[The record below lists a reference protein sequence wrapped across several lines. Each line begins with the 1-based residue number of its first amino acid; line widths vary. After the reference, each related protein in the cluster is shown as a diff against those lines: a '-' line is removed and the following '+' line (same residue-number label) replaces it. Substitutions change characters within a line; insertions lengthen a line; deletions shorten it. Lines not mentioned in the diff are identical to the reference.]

1 MSPSFF
7 YVTFPRNAKL
17 WVREAAYQVRS
28 IANFRRCKVPMPS
41 CRLSRCISDPSHSY
55 SRLVPPQMNTSWWRQ
70 NFNASPVIFQPAANW
85 SAIDVPKLCF
95 RRGKCQLNCRCPN
108 FNQSHQESPLAF
120 IILYLPF
127 KIHTQGHRAFSV
139 SPAVHWTMLGKKK
152 PFRLWGSYDK
162 RELFHP
168 LSCADVSHRSQ
179 AVWGWHVQASMDSLG
194 APNWDAIQMNEW
206 MNEWINK

>member
-28 IANFRRCKVPMPS
+28 IANFRRCKVSTPS

-55 SRLVPPQMNTSWWRQ
+55 SRLVPPQMNTIWWRQ

-85 SAIDVPKLCF
+85 SALDVPKLCF
-95 RRGKCQLNCRCPN
+95 RGGKCQLNCRCPS

-120 IILYLPF
+120 IMLYLPF
-127 KIHTQGHRAFSV
+127 KIHTQGHRAFSI
-139 SPAVHWTMLGKKK
+139 SPAVHRTILGKKK
-152 PFRLWGSYDK
+152 KTLQTLGELW
-162 RELFHP
+162 
-168 LSCADVSHRSQ
+168 
-179 AVWGWHVQASMDSLG
+179 
-194 APNWDAIQMNEW
+194 
-206 MNEWINK
+206 